1 MCIRDSI
8 ETSGILE
15 KEIDVNRIIF
25 IFIIITMLAACG
37 IKGAPLTPMAENK
50 NEKLS
55 VVTQST

>member
-1 MCIRDSI
+1 M
-8 ETSGILE
+8 
-15 KEIDVNRIIF
+15 NRIIF

-37 IKGAPLTPMAENK
+37 IKGAPLTPMADKK